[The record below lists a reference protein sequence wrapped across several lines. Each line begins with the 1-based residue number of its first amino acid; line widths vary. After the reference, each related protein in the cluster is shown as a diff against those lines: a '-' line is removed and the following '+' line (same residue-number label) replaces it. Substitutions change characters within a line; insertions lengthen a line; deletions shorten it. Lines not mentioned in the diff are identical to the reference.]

1 MDNFVSFMTVCL
13 VLWAIVV
20 VFKKQGITINNF
32 MKFIAVGLVLWA
44 GVNVLMKF
52 VPDVATQLP
61 LPIYEFFYSI
71 TVNTEP
77 SPPTESFSPEPNP
90 DS

>member
-1 MDNFVSFMTVCL
+1 MDTDKV
-13 VLWAIVV
+13 
-20 VFKKQGITINNF
+20 

-52 VPDVATQLP
+52 MPDIAILLP
-61 LPIYEFFYSI
+61 LPIYEFFYAI

-77 SPPTESFSPEPNP
+77 SSPIESFSPEPSP

>member
-1 MDNFVSFMTVCL
+1 MDTDKV
-13 VLWAIVV
+13 
-20 VFKKQGITINNF
+20 

-52 VPDVATQLP
+52 MPDIAILLP
-61 LPIYEFFYSI
+61 LPVYEFFYSI

-77 SPPTESFSPEPNP
+77 SLPTETFDPDDVSP
-90 DS
+90 

>member
-1 MDNFVSFMTVCL
+1 MDTDKV
-13 VLWAIVV
+13 
-20 VFKKQGITINNF
+20 

-52 VPDVATQLP
+52 MPDIAILLP
-61 LPIYEFFYSI
+61 LPIYEFFYAI
-71 TVNTEP
+71 TMNTEP
-77 SPPTESFSPEPNP
+77 SP

>member
-1 MDNFVSFMTVCL
+1 MDTDKV
-13 VLWAIVV
+13 
-20 VFKKQGITINNF
+20 

-52 VPDVATQLP
+52 MPDIAILLP
-61 LPIYEFFYSI
+61 LPIYEFFYAI

-77 SPPTESFSPEPNP
+77 SYPTESFSPEPSP